1 MLVCDG
7 SCSFVLSLVGYLDY
21 DWVIK
26 FFVLLVLILGVMV
39 FNDMFL
45 IYVLV
50 EKFIIIIIKFGYF
63 YINLL
68 VNFDV
73 CIYEYK

>member
-7 SCSFVLSLVGYLDY
+7 SCSFVLSLVVLDY
-21 DWVIK
+21 DCLIK
-26 FFVLLVLILGVMV
+26 FFVLLVLLLGVMD

-50 EKFIIIIIKFGYF
+50 EKFIIIIKKFGYF

>member
-1 MLVCDG
+1 MG
-7 SCSFVLSLVGYLDY
+7 NLDY

-50 EKFIIIIIKFGYF
+50 EKFINYYNNKIWVILYKF
-63 YINLL
+63 IS
-68 VNFDV
+68 
-73 CIYEYK
+73 

>member
-1 MLVCDG
+1 MCDG
-7 SCSFVLSLVGYLDY
+7 SCSFVLSLAGNLDY
-21 DWVIK
+21 DRVIK

-50 EKFIIIIIKFGYF
+50 EKFINYYNNKIWVILYKF
-63 YINLL
+63 IS
-68 VNFDV
+68 
-73 CIYEYK
+73 

>member
-1 MLVCDG
+1 MCDG
-7 SCSFVLSLVGYLDY
+7 SCSFVLSLVGYVDY

-50 EKFIIIIIKFGYF
+50 EKFINYYNNKIWVILYKF
-63 YINLL
+63 IS
-68 VNFDV
+68 
-73 CIYEYK
+73 

>member
-1 MLVCDG
+1 MCDG
-7 SCSFVLSLVGYLDY
+7 SCSFVLSLVGYVDY

-26 FFVLLVLILGVMV
+26 LIVLLVLILGVMV

-50 EKFIIIIIKFGYF
+50 EKFINYYNNKIWVILYKF
-63 YINLL
+63 IS
-68 VNFDV
+68 
-73 CIYEYK
+73 

>member
-1 MLVCDG
+1 MCDG
-7 SCSFVLSLVGYLDY
+7 SCSFVLSLVVLDY
-21 DWVIK
+21 DCLIK
-26 FFVLLVLILGVMV
+26 FFVLLVLLLGVMD

>member
-1 MLVCDG
+1 MCDG
-7 SCSFVLSLVGYLDY
+7 SCSFVLSLVGNLDY

-50 EKFIIIIIKFGYF
+50 EKFINYYNNKIWVILYKF
-63 YINLL
+63 IS
-68 VNFDV
+68 
-73 CIYEYK
+73 